1 VGEITPPKTDR
12 NWEIWRRYVT
22 GNESKTAL
30 AREYG
35 LTGSRVSQII
45 WKCEDKVTA
54 MLERDL
60 FPMSTNALRDE
71 ILGIE
76 FCFEYYWPFQQQDR
90 YRFCTNI
97 KDEIGEPIRVWV
109 KKEK

>member
-1 VGEITPPKTDR
+1 
-12 NWEIWRRYVT
+12 
-22 GNESKTAL
+22 
-30 AREYG
+30 
-35 LTGSRVSQII
+35 
-45 WKCEDKVTA
+45 
-54 MLERDL
+54 M

-90 YRFCTNI
+90 YRFCKNI